1 MDIRTLRRIIRD
13 ESPSHIMLGEVVS
26 CDPRGTRTASVRV
39 SGGRVH
45 TRVFTCDENLEIN
58 DKVIVVR
65 MMGLDR
71 LAVLGRILPQ
81 HGSALSKRGAL
92 APPTNFGAYSF
103 AGVTYCQWDT
113 YPGEDVSWEIERALQ
128 ADKSDA
134 TSVLVSRGSYYFYET
149 DPGTTVYFR
158 ARAIRWLG
166 PNNLMYSGWSSWAG
180 VTCDEYEVPNL
191 LVELTNQA
199 GKQVGAD
206 WVVVI
211 DTGNASSFTTTTTA
225 GDEDVIGVAHEIIAD
240 GEIGLVCISGQH
252 SVYVAGAVGIGDY
265 LVASA
270 TEGRADGAAAA
281 SPGCFGRSLTVKDV
295 DDKVVA
301 LIGPAGGAGAGMLA
315 HNLLSAWHP
324 DTLAAAVGQG
334 YIVVGDATPKWAR
347 LDARADGQILIGDG
361 LDLNSVPVSQDV
373 GLTNAGVATVTGI
386 QGRDIAAAAPADGN
400 VYAWDTGAGRWE
412 PGVAGGNN
420 PRIHVDGALVVTA
433 GVGEAYVSPSTAEIV
448 AVYLHCGTQGTA
460 GSTIVDVNKNGV
472 TIFTVQ
478 ANRSTLAWNDAD
490 GVAKSG
496 TPDVVDL
503 AEGDILTVDIDQVAT
518 GAADMTVVIA
528 LKASAPIGTD
538 TIGARVYNSG
548 NISIPNSTWTAL
560 TFDSERFDTDDIH
573 SVVANTGR
581 LTCTSAGVYAIFGTV
596 KFADNDNGQR
606 AIRIY
611 LNGTTPI
618 AQGQITA
625 GVSTPDSLTIS
636 TLYELSV
643 TDYVELE
650 AYQNSGG
657 AVNIEAVLQRSPE
670 FAMVKAAKHSTQTPG
685 AWALISETILTG
697 SEASVTFSAIP
708 QGYRTLVLQCQAR
721 TDGAAEY
728 DVILWR
734 ANGDSGNNY
743 DRMYWRG
750 RGDDVTTAVGARA
763 QTGGRL
769 GFCEGNNSRASN
781 FPFMQCWFGGYALT
795 DREKVSISPA
805 SLAYGDVSADA
816 DMYMGMDSARW
827 RSTAAITSLTILP
840 AIGANFVAGSRFT
853 LYGIL

>member
-1 MDIRTLRRIIRD
+1 MPEGTPLHGDRAAWDVTDHASEHSRDIDVNIL
-13 ESPSHIMLGEVVS
+13 
-26 CDPRGTRTASVRV
+26 TRHLPEPITEGAVPTV
-39 SGGRVH
+39 SGAAW
-45 TRVFTCDENLEIN
+45 I
-58 DKVIVVR
+58 
-65 MMGLDR
+65 
-71 LAVLGRILPQ
+71 LGSGTS
-81 HGSALSKRGAL
+81 GS
-92 APPTNFGAYSF
+92 
-103 AGVTYCQWDT
+103 
-113 YPGEDVSWEIERALQ
+113 
-128 ADKSDA
+128 
-134 TSVLVSRGSYYFYET
+134 
-149 DPGTTVYFR
+149 
-158 ARAIRWLG
+158 
-166 PNNLMYSGWSSWAG
+166 
-180 VTCDEYEVPNL
+180 
-191 LVELTNQA
+191 
-199 GKQVGAD
+199 
-206 WVVVI
+206 
-211 DTGNASSFTTTTTA
+211 
-225 GDEDVIGVAHEIIAD
+225 
-240 GEIGLVCISGQH
+240 
-252 SVYVAGAVGIGDY
+252 
-265 LVASA
+265 
-270 TEGRADGAAAA
+270 
-281 SPGCFGRSLTVKDV
+281 
-295 DDKVVA
+295 
-301 LIGPAGGAGAGMLA
+301 
-315 HNLLSAWHP
+315 HP
-324 DTLAAAVGQG
+324 C
-334 YIVVGDATPKWAR
+334 
-347 LDARADGQILIGDG
+347 
-361 LDLNSVPVSQDV
+361 
-373 GLTNAGVATVTGI
+373 
-386 QGRDIAAAAPADGN
+386 
-400 VYAWDTGAGRWE
+400 
-412 PGVAGGNN
+412 
-420 PRIHVDGALVVTA
+420 IHVDGVLVA
-433 GVGEAYVSPSTAEIV
+433 MIGVGEAYICPSGAEIV
-448 AVYLHCGTQGTA
+448 AAYLSCAVTGTA
-460 GSTIVDVNKNGV
+460 SETIIDVNKNAA
-472 TIFTVQ
+472 TIFLDP
-478 ANRSTLAWNDAD
+478 ANRPILAWNDAD

-795 DREKVSISPA
+795 DREKVSIGPA

-853 LYGIL
+853 LYGIP